1 MDRDLNRN
9 IDTTYIARYPD
20 GKWITW
26 ALWSSI
32 SLVAAL
38 VAVLIAGIDPGL
50 LLGWAAAIIIGGM
63 LMVFRRQEH

>member
-1 MDRDLNRN
+1 MDRDPNTN
-9 IDTTYIARYPD
+9 IGTTYNGRNPD

-26 ALWSSI
+26 ALWSSM

-38 VAVLIAGIDPGL
+38 VAVLVAGVDPGL